1 MTSFR
6 ENLDAEKY
14 RRSPEGKAEKKARK
28 LHNERMGPTTP
39 EGKKAVRKAKKKADA
54 AKGASLRTTG
64 FLPHEI
70 KDNRKNK

>member
-28 LHNERMGPTTP
+28 LHNERMGPTTS

-54 AKGASLRTTG
+54 DRGASLRTTG